1 MSVFYALR
9 RGRHGSSL
17 MYFLSRLSRQY
28 GAAWWLALALCLAPT
43 WGHIHRVLHLPHAL
57 GWAERVEGRLGALLA
72 SHSPADCELLDQ
84 LSHAGPVSE
93 PCTHAPSV
101 PASVWQASPPTQ
113 PLRAASPLPFQAR
126 APPLVLTE
134 NS

>member
-9 RGRHGSSL
+9 RGRHGPRMFASPRSPRHDL
-17 MYFLSRLSRQY
+17 
-28 GAAWWLALALCLAPT
+28 WVWCLALALCLAPT

-57 GWAERVEGRLGALLA
+57 GWAERVEGSLGALLA

-101 PASVWQASPPTQ
+101 PASVRQASPPTQ

>member
-9 RGRHGSSL
+9 RGRHGPRMFASPRSPRHDL
-17 MYFLSRLSRQY
+17 
-28 GAAWWLALALCLAPT
+28 WVWCLALALCLAPT

-57 GWAERVEGRLGALLA
+57 GWAERVEGSLGALLA

>member
-57 GWAERVEGRLGALLA
+57 GWAERVEGSLGALLA

-101 PASVWQASPPTQ
+101 P
-113 PLRAASPLPFQAR
+113 PLSRCLERNHRSLLISLESGTRWSGKQ
-126 APPLVLTE
+126 
-134 NS
+134 

>member
-9 RGRHGSSL
+9 RGRHGPRMFASPRSPRHDL
-17 MYFLSRLSRQY
+17 
-28 GAAWWLALALCLAPT
+28 WVWCLALALCLAPT

-57 GWAERVEGRLGALLA
+57 GWAERVEGSLGALLA

-126 APPLVLTE
+126 APPLART
-134 NS
+134 

>member
-43 WGHIHRVLHLPHAL
+43 WGQIHRVLHLPHAL
-57 GWAERVEGRLGALLA
+57 GWAERVEGSLGAL
-72 SHSPADCELLDQ
+72 PGDECM
-84 LSHAGPVSE
+84 
-93 PCTHAPSV
+93 C
-101 PASVWQASPPTQ
+101 
-113 PLRAASPLPFQAR
+113 
-126 APPLVLTE
+126 
-134 NS
+134 

>member
-9 RGRHGSSL
+9 RGRHGPRMFASPRSPRHDL
-17 MYFLSRLSRQY
+17 
-28 GAAWWLALALCLAPT
+28 WVWCLALALCLAPT
-43 WGHIHRVLHLPHAL
+43 WGQIHRVLHLPHAL
-57 GWAERVEGRLGALLA
+57 GLVEHVQGSLGALLA